1 MKNFMVHYTVDSSQ
15 KLGLNFDNI
24 LIAEINLYLILFL
37 FIVYLYEYAQQL

>member
-24 LIAEINLYLILFL
+24 LIAEINLYLILFKPL
-37 FIVYLYEYAQQL
+37 FFYNILV